1 MNPNASPESKAANA
15 ANAVTPAQAWLQRLD
30 LAGGSRALQRRF
42 DQCAPRE
49 RLLMLGAAAAV
60 ALMLADWLWLSP
72 ALNQLHA
79 ARRDRSAAHSQI
91 EALVS
96 ENRSTSDRAR
106 GQLQQHQAELRQWR
120 ARVQAGDANLRR
132 HEDSLVGADRMLD
145 LLSKILARS
154 GQVRVRAMTSLGR
167 SDLLNPKLPGAAGLA
182 AQATLTG
189 VSPAASPANASANA
203 GANASANA
211 GATTVASAPPPT
223 LYRHGVELVLEGGYV
238 ELTQALKAL
247 EALPQHMLWGSLAL
261 RVERHPLSTLTVRVY
276 TLSRDRHWLEI

>member
-1 MNPNASPESKAANA
+1 MTPSTPPEPAAAS
-15 ANAVTPAQAWLQRLD
+15 AVSPAQAWLQRLD
-30 LAGGSRALQRRF
+30 LAGSSRALQRRF

-72 ALNQLHA
+72 ALNQLQA
-79 ARRDRSAAHSQI
+79 ARRDRNAARGQI

-96 ENRSTSDRAR
+96 ENRSTSERAR
-106 GQLQQHQAELRQWR
+106 GLQQQQLAELRQWR
-120 ARVQAGDANLRR
+120 SRVQAGDVSLRR
-132 HEDSLVGADRMLD
+132 HEESLVGADRMLD
-145 LLSKILARS
+145 LLSKILARTA
-154 GQVRVRAMTSLGR
+154 QVRVRAMTSLGR
-167 SDLLNPKLPGAAGLA
+167 SDLLSATLAGSAGTA
-182 AQATLTG
+182 AQVTLTG
-189 VSPAASPANASANA
+189 GSPAASPANAGANA
-203 GANASANA
+203 GANTSANA
-211 GATTVASAPPPT
+211 GATVPPPT

-238 ELTQALKAL
+238 ELTQALKTL

>member
-1 MNPNASPESKAANA
+1 MNPNASPESKA

-132 HEDSLVGADRMLD
+132 HEDSLVEIG
-145 LLSKILARS
+145 
-154 GQVRVRAMTSLGR
+154 RASCR
-167 SDLLNPKLPGAAGLA
+167 
-182 AQATLTG
+182 
-189 VSPAASPANASANA
+189 
-203 GANASANA
+203 
-211 GATTVASAPPPT
+211 
-223 LYRHGVELVLEGGYV
+223 E
-238 ELTQALKAL
+238 
-247 EALPQHMLWGSLAL
+247 
-261 RVERHPLSTLTVRVY
+261 RVY
-276 TLSRDRHWLEI
+276 SSV